1 MHFFLIRQTI
11 KMNLESTKYLK
22 KFILRDDEVI
32 NDKSKKKLNL
42 KYGGNGKNYLD
53 LPFLQD

>member
-1 MHFFLIRQTI
+1 
-11 KMNLESTKYLK
+11 MNLESTKYLK

-42 KYGGNGKNYLD
+42 KYGGNSKNYLD

>member
-1 MHFFLIRQTI
+1 
-11 KMNLESTKYLK
+11 MNLESTKYLK